1 MTASILFS
9 CLAQQLFIRSSC
21 SSFECLRQLS
31 IACLLAWD
39 GHLWRLDFCS
49 TTFQARQL
57 ISHKKIYVNY
67 KMVNIPGFQVSNGDL
82 ISIQGNSLYC
92 IKSKIRQNLLDLLLR
107 FDMFPPSSWSC

>member
-1 MTASILFS
+1 MQKSKTQTYLDKKNSLLFNIEKKLDVILV
-9 CLAQQLFIRSSC
+9 
-21 SSFECLRQLS
+21 
-31 IACLLAWD
+31 
-39 GHLWRLDFCS
+39 RLNFCS

-92 IKSKIRQNLLDLLLR
+92 IKSKIRQNLRSNQIWKMKPTHLEVNYRTLKTVLLYE
-107 FDMFPPSSWSC
+107 PQ